1 MKIFI
6 VLTIVAASYCL
17 EVTKVTGTTPEV
29 VPCPNSLCHG
39 LADGNYEYKYYGVY
53 RSNYFVQC
61 SNQLASCQPCF
72 PLSLEFSQSCNQ
84 CLNKKTDDCVTTL
97 PFQPATTFACPDK
110 CPHAGK
116 HFTGNLA
123 DPNNPHQYVG
133 CYQGQTVGCI
143 ACPKGLLYNQD
154 WDACLYEGK
163 FKTEH
168 PATKKH

>member
-1 MKIFI
+1 MNKTIRLSVIFDF
-6 VLTIVAASYCL
+6 LCL
-17 EVTKVTGTTPEV
+17 
-29 VPCPNSLCHG
+29 S
-39 LADGNYEYKYYGVY
+39 
-53 RSNYFVQC
+53 
-61 SNQLASCQPCF
+61 
-72 PLSLEFSQSCNQ
+72 
-84 CLNKKTDDCVTTL
+84 DDCVTTL

-163 FKTEH
+163 FKTEKSK
-168 PATKKH
+168 PKKHSILFILY